1 VRAARWIPWL
11 GGALTT
17 LWVLFVAGP
26 RPGLTP
32 DAMSYL
38 GAAESLVHQGSL
50 REPFATWNAP
60 DSTTPLTDYP
70 AGFSLVLAPPIAA
83 GVPGPRA
90 AAWVEALS
98 VGGAVGVAS
107 ALAGSVSGELGA
119 LVTVVLLALMPA
131 LVDVSFMVVSEPL
144 FLLLLSLTVAGM
156 VRRPER
162 PELSGLAAAGANLVR
177 YAGVF
182 LVAGAALWQAF
193 QPGTWQSRLR
203 RLAIAALPGVLFHLY
218 WRVEGIVPGGGFAAG
233 VYTGWPEAL
242 SEAWNTGASWLA
254 PGLHG
259 WVATLIAIVLLGAM
273 ATAWFRGGPLVA
285 AAGLLS
291 ILYVGTLAFTKTFV
305 IADLPF
311 DFRMLLPLCFLLTLG
326 TACSLGVQTG
336 RGRVVAGLV
345 VAMWG
350 VMALTRDIREIHRT
364 RIGGVDY
371 ETAEWQESGVAA
383 WLRGPGQGMALYSN
397 DPAGIWFTAGRPSRL
412 LPRSGAPDSI
422 SAFRAR
428 FSAQPSALV
437 AFEETFALES
447 VEADSLAADLHLIPV
462 ATFKHGVVWM
472 TAKSLGR

>member
-1 VRAARWIPWL
+1 MRATRVIPWI

-17 LWVLFVAGP
+17 AWVLFVAGP

-50 REPFATWNAP
+50 REPFAPWNAS
-60 DSTTPLTDYP
+60 DSTIPLADYP
-70 AGFSLVLAPPIAA
+70 AGFSLVLAPAIAA

-90 AAWVEALS
+90 ARWVQALS
-98 VGGAVGVAS
+98 AGGAVGVAS
-107 ALAGSVSGELGA
+107 ALVGSVSGELGA
-119 LVTVVLLALMPA
+119 LATVVLLALMPA
-131 LVDVSFMVVSEPL
+131 LVDVSFMVLSEPL
-144 FLLLLSLTVAGM
+144 FLLLQSLTIAGM
-156 VRRPER
+156 IRRPER

-182 LVAGAALWQAF
+182 LVAGAGLWQVL
-193 QPGTWQSRLR
+193 QPGQWRSRLR
-203 RLAIAALPGVLFHLY
+203 RLVIAVLPGVLLHLY
-218 WRVEGIVPGGGFAAG
+218 WRVDGIVPGGGVSTG

-242 SEAWNTGASWLA
+242 SEARNTVTSWLA

-259 WVATLIAIVLLGAM
+259 WGAIAVAIVLLGLM
-273 ATAWFRGGPLVA
+273 AAAWCRGGRMIA
-285 AAGLLS
+285 AAGLLA

-311 DFRMLLPLCFLLTLG
+311 DFRMLLPLCFLLGVGTVAALG
-326 TACSLGVQTG
+326 EWSMPVRRVAVSLI
-336 RGRVVAGLV
+336 AI
-345 VAMWG
+345 WG
-350 VMALTRDIREIHRT
+350 VMAVLRDVQEIRHARL
-364 RIGGVDY
+364 GGVDY
-371 ETAEWQESGVAA
+371 ETAEWQESAVSV
-383 WLRGPGQGMALYSN
+383 WLRGPGQGLALFTN
-397 DPAGIWFTAGRPSRL
+397 DPAGIWFTTGRPSRL

-437 AFEETFALES
+437 AFEEGFALES

>member
-1 VRAARWIPWL
+1 MRDTRVIPWI

-17 LWVLFVAGP
+17 AWVLLVAGP

-38 GAAESLVHQGSL
+38 GAAESLVHQASL
-50 REPFATWNAP
+50 REPFADWNAP

-70 AGFSLVLAPPIAA
+70 AGFSLMLAPAIAA
-83 GVPGPRA
+83 GVPGPSA
-90 AAWVEALS
+90 ARWVEALS
-98 VGGAVGVAS
+98 LGGAVGVAS
-107 ALAGSVSGELGA
+107 ALVGSVAGELGA

-144 FLLLLSLTVAGM
+144 FLLLLSLTIAGM

-182 LVAGAALWQAF
+182 LVAGAALWQVL
-193 QPGTWQSRLR
+193 QPGTWRSRLR
-203 RLAIAALPGVLFHLY
+203 RLAIAVLPGVLLHLY
-218 WRVEGIVPGGGFAAG
+218 WSVEGIVPGGGVSAG

-242 SEAWNTGASWLA
+242 SEAWGTGTSWLA

-259 WVATLIAIVLLGAM
+259 WVAAAIAIVLLGLM
-273 ATAWFRGGPLVA
+273 ATAWFRGGRMVA
-285 AAGLLS
+285 AAGLLAL
-291 ILYVGTLAFTKTFV
+291 LYVGTLVFTKTFV

-311 DFRMLLPLCFLLTLG
+311 DFRMLLPLCFLLAIG
-326 TACSLGVQTG
+326 TTSNLVPKSG
-336 RGRVVAGLV
+336 RGRVLGALV
-345 VAMWG
+345 VTVWG
-350 VMALTRDIREIHRT
+350 VMAVTRDIREIHRT

-371 ETAEWQESGVAA
+371 ETVEWQESAVAA
-383 WLRGPGQGMALYSN
+383 WLRGPGQGMVLYTN

-412 LPRSGAPDSI
+412 LPHSGAPDSVR
-422 SAFRAR
+422 AFRAR

-437 AFEETFALES
+437 SFEETFSLES
-447 VEADSLAADLHLIPV
+447 VSADSLAAALHLKPV
-462 ATFKHGVVWM
+462 ATFSRGVVW
-472 TAKSLGR
+472 AP

>member
-1 VRAARWIPWL
+1 MRATRVIPWI

-17 LWVLFVAGP
+17 AWVLFVAGP

-50 REPFATWNAP
+50 REPLATWNAP

-83 GVPGPRA
+83 GVPGPRG

-107 ALAGSVSGELGA
+107 ALVGSVSGELGA
-119 LVTVVLLALMPA
+119 LLTVVLLALMPA

-144 FLLLLSLTVAGM
+144 FLLLLSLTIAGM

-182 LVAGAALWQAF
+182 LVAGAAIWQAL

-203 RLAIAALPGVLFHLY
+203 RLAVATLPGVLLHLY
-218 WRVEGIVPGGGFAAG
+218 WRVEGIVPGGGFSAG

-242 SEAWNTGASWLA
+242 SEAWNTGTSWLA

-259 WVATLIAIVLLGAM
+259 WAATAIAVVLLALM
-273 ATAWFRGGPLVA
+273 ATAWFRGGRMVA
-285 AAGLLS
+285 AAGLLVL
-291 ILYVGTLAFTKTFV
+291 LYAGTLAFTKTFV

-326 TACSLGVQTG
+326 TASLLGVQAG
-336 RGRVVAGLV
+336 RGRVAAGLV
-345 VAMWG
+345 VSMWG
-350 VMALTRDIREIHRT
+350 VMAVTRDLREIHRT

-371 ETAEWQESGVAA
+371 ETAEWQESTVAA
-383 WLRGPGQGMALYSN
+383 WLRGPGQGMALFTN

-412 LPRSGAPDSI
+412 LPQSGAPDSVR
-422 SAFRAR
+422 AFHAR

-437 AFEETFALES
+437 VFEKTFALES

>member
-1 VRAARWIPWL
+1 
-11 GGALTT
+11 
-17 LWVLFVAGP
+17 
-26 RPGLTP
+26 
-32 DAMSYL
+32 MSYL

-50 REPFATWNAP
+50 REPFAAWNAP

-70 AGFSLVLAPPIAA
+70 AGFSLVLAPPTAA
-83 GVPGPRA
+83 GVPGPSA
-90 AAWVEALS
+90 ARWVEALS
-98 VGGAVGVAS
+98 LGVAVGVAS

-119 LVTVVLLALMPA
+119 LATVVLLALMPA

-144 FLLLLSLTVAGM
+144 FLLLLSLTIAGM

-182 LVAGAALWQAF
+182 LVAGAALWQAL

-203 RLAIAALPGVLFHLY
+203 RLAIAALPGVLLHLY
-218 WRVEGIVPGGGFAAG
+218 WRVEGIVPAGGFSAG

-242 SEAWNTGASWLA
+242 SEAWSTGTSWLA

-259 WVATLIAIVLLGAM
+259 WAATAIAIVLLGLM
-273 ATAWFRGGPLVA
+273 ATAWFRGGRMVA
-285 AAGLLS
+285 AAGLLAL
-291 ILYVGTLAFTKTFV
+291 LYAGTLALTKTFV

-326 TACSLGVQTG
+326 TAPTLVAKSG
-336 RGRVVAGLV
+336 RGRAAAGLV
-345 VAMWG
+345 VSMWG
-350 VMALTRDIREIHRT
+350 VMAVTRDVREIHRT

-371 ETAEWQESGVAA
+371 ETAEWQEAAVAT
-383 WLRGPGQGMALYSN
+383 WLRGPGQGMALFTN

-412 LPRSGAPDSI
+412 LPRSGAPDSVR
-422 SAFRAR
+422 AFQAR

-447 VEADSLAADLHLIPV
+447 VEPDSLATALHLVPI
-462 ATFKHGVVWM
+462 ATFRHGVVWVS
-472 TAKSLGR
+472 AKTQRR

>member
-1 VRAARWIPWL
+1 
-11 GGALTT
+11 
-17 LWVLFVAGP
+17 
-26 RPGLTP
+26 
-32 DAMSYL
+32 MSYL
-38 GAAESLVHQGSL
+38 GGAQSLARAGRL
-50 REPFATWNAP
+50 REPFAPWSSA

-70 AGFSLVLAPPIAA
+70 AGFSLVLAPAIAA
-83 GVPGPRA
+83 GVPGPSA
-90 AAWVEALS
+90 ARWVEALS
-98 VGGAVGVAS
+98 LGGGVGVAS
-107 ALAGSVSGELGA
+107 ALVGSVSGELGA
-119 LVTVVLLALMPA
+119 LLTVVLLALMPA

-156 VRRPER
+156 VRRPDR

-193 QPGTWQSRLR
+193 QPGPWQSRLR
-203 RLAIAALPGVLFHLY
+203 RLAMAALPGVFLHLY
-218 WRVEGIVPGGGFAAG
+218 WRVEGIVPGGGFSAG

-242 SEAWNTGASWLA
+242 GEAWNTGTSWLA

-259 WVATLIAIVLLGAM
+259 WAASAIAIVLLGAM
-273 ATAWFRGGPLVA
+273 VTVCFRGGQLVA

-291 ILYVGTLAFTKTFV
+291 IIYVGTLAFTKTFV

-311 DFRMLLPLCFLLTLG
+311 DFRMLLPLCFLL
-326 TACSLGVQTG
+326 SLGAAPNLVPKSG
-336 RGRVVAGLV
+336 RGRAAVALV
-345 VAMWG
+345 VTVWG

-383 WLRGPGQGMALYSN
+383 WLRGPGQGMALYTN

-412 LPRSGAPDSI
+412 LPHSGAPDSVR
-422 SAFRAR
+422 AFQAR

-437 AFEETFALES
+437 AFEETFVLES
-447 VEADSLAADLHLIPV
+447 VSADSLAAALHLKPV
-462 ATFKHGVVWM
+462 ATFSRGVVW
-472 TAKSLGR
+472 TR